1 MKKNLL
7 KYKYW
12 IISALL
18 LIFIIP
24 LTYAILKSLASTNND
39 VPLASFNVTL
49 NQTGEESGLSIMS
62 DGSTVASY
70 NVNIKNESEVDIIYS
85 IVVEDL
91 PSNVSVKIDDDE
103 QFTKEENGK
112 VIFPDVDTILYNP
125 QSQTKSHTL
134 TFKAESSADIV
145 SNKQINVNVI
155 ARQVMP

>member
-62 DGSTVASY
+62 DGSTLASY

-91 PSNVSVKIDDDE
+91 PSNVSVKIDDE
-103 QFTKEENGK
+103 QFIKEENGK
-112 VIFPDVDTILYNP
+112 VIFPDVGTILYNP